1 LIIIAALV
9 ALMQILAAR
18 NGTESPV
25 TAIGTSL
32 VTLIQASVDR
42 VSGGMRSGAA
52 ELSKLPQ
59 YARENADLR
68 ARNDALA
75 MENARLN
82 ELLTAYKQQI
92 AFAPSVASYPNRIAA
107 RVIGFPPE
115 DETRTVTIDR
125 GARDGVH
132 KDDGVLAPQGV
143 VGRVSQVGPISSEV
157 TLLTDYTSRIP
168 VVIQRGRWWGIARG
182 NLTTIRLEYVTQ
194 DAALRLGDVV
204 VTGEG
209 RSFHSG
215 AVIGT
220 IVNILRNDAS
230 LYQTA
235 VVKPAA
241 ELGALDRVV
250 VVPR

>member
-1 LIIIAALV
+1 
-9 ALMQILAAR
+9 MQILAAR
-18 NGTESPV
+18 TGTQSPV
-25 TAIGTSL
+25 TAIGTSV

-42 VSGGMRSGAA
+42 VSGGVRSGVA
-52 ELSKLPQ
+52 ELSKLPA
-59 YARENADLR
+59 YSRENAALQ

-82 ELLTAYKQQI
+82 ELLAAYKQQV
-92 AFAPSVASYPNRIAA
+92 ALAPNVASYPNRIAA

-115 DETRTVTIDR
+115 DETRSITINR
-125 GARDGVH
+125 GSRDGVH

-143 VGRVSQVGPISSEV
+143 VGRVTEVGPISSTV

-182 NLTTIRLEYVTQ
+182 NLTSIRLEYITQ
-194 DAALRLGDVV
+194 DASLRLGDVV
-204 VTGEG
+204 VTGEA

-220 IVNILRNDAS
+220 IVEIIRNDAS

-235 VVKPAA
+235 VVKPASD
-241 ELGALDRVV
+241 LGALDRVV

>member
-1 LIIIAALV
+1 LIIVAALV
-9 ALMQILAAR
+9 ALIQITAAR
-18 NGTESPV
+18 NGTESPLTV
-25 TAIGTSL
+25 IGT
-32 VTLIQASVDR
+32 TATALIQTAADR
-42 VSGGMRSGAA
+42 ISGRMRSGTT

-59 YARENADLR
+59 YSQENADLR
-68 ARNDALA
+68 ARNDTLA
-75 MENARLN
+75 VENAHLN
-82 ELLTAYKQQI
+82 ELLATYKQQV
-92 AFAPSVASYPNRIAA
+92 ALAPEISAYRDRIAA

-115 DETRTVTIDR
+115 DENLGVTIDR

-132 KDDGVLAPQGV
+132 KDDGVIAPQGV
-143 VGRVSQVGPISSEV
+143 VGRVTEVGPFSSKV

-182 NLTTIRLEYVTQ
+182 NLTSIRLEYVTQ

-204 VTGEG
+204 VTGEA

-220 IVNILRNDAS
+220 IVEILRNDAG

-241 ELGALDRVV
+241 DLGALDRVV